1 MYDYEH
7 PWHGPAPHPWDDPL
21 GPWEPLDP
29 RPDAELAML
38 GGSGPRPE
46 DFPFNWQGKRD
57 YYAAVRA
64 ESQRRQ
70 QLHLQRVRE
79 AEEAEEAVRRNASL
93 LLLS

>member
-1 MYDYEH
+1 MYGYEH

-21 GPWEPLDP
+21 GPWDP
-29 RPDAELAML
+29 INSRPDAEIAAL

-64 ESQRRQ
+64 ENQSRQ
-70 QLHLQRVRE
+70 QVLHLQRVK
-79 AEEAEEAVRRNASL
+79 EAEEAVRRKASL
-93 LLLS
+93 LLLLS